1 MIESSSRG
9 ILGETYGRRGIGL
22 GIAIDEK
29 SGLFGNGEAGSQIH
43 CRGGLSD
50 PAFLVCHGDD
60 SSQIIF
66 PERKSNKASLRM
78 QDVSRGTYLLGGDSD
93 VSAPI
98 VPCET
103 FGDCLHS
110 SPPSPLAKCFQ
121 VHALVDRAFFVPTS
135 KRRCKEWGTWM
146 GSRH

>member
-50 PAFLVCHGDD
+50 PALLVCHGDD

-93 VSAPI
+93 VSAPS
-98 VPCET
+98 VPRGTLGEPNLFVDIGILFHVERLVIART
-103 FGDCLHS
+103 RPRRHDSRDCS
-110 SPPSPLAKCFQ
+110 
-121 VHALVDRAFFVPTS
+121 T
-135 KRRCKEWGTWM
+135 
-146 GSRH
+146 